1 MRTRTWP
8 GKFVKKIVVYT
19 NDPANEKTNVE
30 CRGSVLAAA
39 LLSPATAAFGRVAR
53 DAGPQHRK
61 ITLKPGDGGPI
72 SPKVLPINT
81 PGIDAAI
88 TEVVPG
94 AHYELDVTIS
104 PPWPNGRLRT
114 AILLET
120 GVKECPRYPV
130 TVIAE
135 IPLRIRVTPSMF
147 QVAPS
152 QRETESIVHLT
163 WTDQTRHE
171 IIEATVNDPELSAV
185 FDHTPQGEKVIL
197 RVPANYMPK
206 SGLRKVTV
214 RTNDEEMPTLGIPVR
229 LIRASPQAAQRL
241 QVRQQAADDAPSK
254 GKNKPNSANLRRLP
268 EQE

>member
-185 FDHTPQGEKVIL
+185 FDHTPPRREGDTQGTGQL
-197 RVPANYMPK
+197 HA
-206 SGLRKVTV
+206 
-214 RTNDEEMPTLGIPVR
+214 
-229 LIRASPQAAQRL
+229 
-241 QVRQQAADDAPSK
+241 QVRSSEGHGPH
-254 GKNKPNSANLRRLP
+254 
-268 EQE
+268 E